1 MESRL
6 RTGLDLS
13 IVDPLGN
20 NAFLAACFY
29 GRYNCAEVFLSLVDQ
44 KELETFKSP
53 TSGLSALEAVF
64 KCVREESYYNSAGFY
79 QKIGFTQFSDC
90 SLFLE
95 AKKKML
101 QQLMS
106 VNFGGE
112 EVTNNLRKSLEKSTC
127 STLNS
132 LLALLSEN
140 GALPESSA
148 KKAKH
153 DDNQKAEDRRVYSS
167 AHDGK
172 HEKKNSAK
180 SLLAPPVQGRRS
192 GCMYVSTVQVRS

>member
-1 MESRL
+1 M
-6 RTGLDLS
+6 
-13 IVDPLGN
+13 DPLGN

-153 DDNQKAEDRRVYSS
+153 DDNI
-167 AHDGK
+167 DGK
-172 HEKKNSAK
+172 K
-180 SLLAPPVQGRRS
+180 LTPCPRQIGYWS
-192 GCMYVSTVQVRS
+192 GFK